1 MMSRIFSTPVLL
13 AVCLLL
19 PVRAARAGD
28 LTVMTSGAFTAAY
41 LELVP
46 QLERLIKGKV
56 VTAATAMGTGSD
68 SITSRLERGEPADIV
83 ILTDEVVDQL
93 IKQGRIL
100 ANSRVALARS
110 SIGMAVRAG
119 APKPDIS
126 TLDALKR
133 TLLQAKSVAY
143 SAQVSGI
150 YISTEL
156 FQRLGIAD
164 QMRAKSQ
171 RVDRERVGAVVA
183 RGDADIGFQQISEL
197 LSIPGIDYGATRHG
211 FLGRHS
217 RTIKEAGSRTRGH
230 HVSRVTRSP
239 QYRCQNRSG
248 AGSVGSIKRFSAVV
262 SRLSRTDPCLL

>member
-1 MMSRIFSTPVLL
+1 MSHTLVRAVLL

-19 PVRAARAGD
+19 SVRVASAD
-28 LTVMTSGAFTAAY
+28 DITVMTSGAFTAAY
-41 LELVP
+41 LELLP
-46 QLERLIKGKV
+46 QLERLVKGKV

-68 SITSRLERGEPADIV
+68 SIVSRITRGEPADVV
-83 ILTDEVVDQL
+83 ILTDEAVDQL
-93 IKQGRIL
+93 IKQGRVL
-100 ANSRVALARS
+100 ADSRVALARS

-126 TLDALKR
+126 SLDALKR

-171 RVDRERVGAVVA
+171 QIDRERVGAVVA
-183 RGDADIGFQQISEL
+183 RGDAEIGFQQTSEL
-197 LSIPGIDYGATRHG
+197 LSIPGIDYVGPLPAEVQRVTVFSAGIPAHSTNPDLARTVIG
-211 FLGRHS
+211 FLAS
-217 RTIKEAGSRTRGH
+217 PEAR
-230 HVSRVTRSP
+230 
-239 QYRCQNRSG
+239 
-248 AGSVGSIKRFSAVV
+248 AVV
-262 SRLSRTDPCLL
+262 AKTGLEPAQAVR